1 MFPFE
6 ETNLREVQVSLVL
19 YVLMFLVSYS
29 ISALLNFS

>member
-6 ETNLREVQVSLVL
+6 ETNLREVQVSLVP